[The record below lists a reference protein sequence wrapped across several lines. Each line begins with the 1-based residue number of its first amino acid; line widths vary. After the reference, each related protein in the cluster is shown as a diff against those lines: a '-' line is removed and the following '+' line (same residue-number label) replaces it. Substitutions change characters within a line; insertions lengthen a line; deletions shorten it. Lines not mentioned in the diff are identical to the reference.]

1 MTTMN
6 KLESKNGV
14 ELFEIVMKINEKE
27 TKTISYEIYMDG
39 EYLSRYH
46 NEKQARS
53 MWRDFSGC

>member
-14 ELFEIVMKINEKE
+14 ELFEIVMKDSG
-27 TKTISYEIYMDG
+27 KTISYEIYMDG

-53 MWRDFSGC
+53 MWKDFSGC